1 MADLV
6 IIERSDIV
14 AVADAV
20 RNKIGSSND
29 LTIGEM
35 VSGISSIASNGL
47 DTSDADALADEIM
60 IGKTAYVNGEKVTG
74 TFSIENEIVSQD
86 NIISQIQAALEG
98 KAGGSDGVNIPE
110 LYTVNWSTNDTMV
123 DIWYTGIDGNND
135 IKRMKVSG
143 TSGTFQCMRG
153 FIECSS
159 NPVADSWGFDW
170 YPIIQDVNI
179 EAPYISAYG
188 VDGSVFAVLIS
199 DNCDLVLTFETQGG
213 GW

>member
-6 IIERSDIV
+6 IIERQDVVAIADAIRAKIDSTNNLTIRDIV
-14 AVADAV
+14 
-20 RNKIGSSND
+20 NSINSFSC
-29 LTIGEM
+29 
-35 VSGISSIASNGL
+35 SGI
-47 DTSDADALADEIM
+47 DTSDATALADEIM
-60 IGKTAYVNGEKVTG
+60 IGKTAYVDGEKVTG
-74 TFSIENEIVSQD
+74 TFTIENEIVSQD
-86 NIISQIQAALEG
+86 NIISQIQTALEG
-98 KAGGSDGVNIPE
+98 KVSGGVNMPE
-110 LYTVNWSTNDTMV
+110 LCTVNWSTNDTMV
-123 DIWYTGIDGNND
+123 DILYTGIDGNND

-143 TSGTFQCMRG
+143 TSGTFQCMSG

-179 EAPYISAYG
+179 DAPYISAYG

-199 DNCDLVLTFETQGG
+199 NSCDLVLTFETQGG